1 MVRRFTLLTSNPL
14 QSIRKM
20 DVFTTPSYFKQR
32 LDTKRFFLAKLLG
45 VEEAKIFIAETD
57 SSIAFQALLTS
68 LQEEGLVAMYGG
80 AKAFEDYPPLCI
92 IGLFY
97 YLDKTIR
104 KDFAMRSWGFT
115 YPFEKKDKV
124 FAKCLGETLER
135 HAFYFL
141 QGSTVHEY
149 PHFKERDVSSMFPLC
164 ATLGTVLQAV
174 KTSDDLKQIRCMRV
188 RSLTGGPMRYLPYTC
203 LYWCPLLEGEKVL
216 REPNTNGGGGG
227 MTQDDA
233 LLSGLYEFIERDHFL
248 LYWLAGKQPRIIA
261 HEDMEGDFGDYL
273 KKVTQNYLL
282 EVYFLDVSYDTHTQA
297 VVAIVIDPVL
307 NMISMGSKASS
318 TAENSMQGAL
328 LEALAVLSFVRER
341 ETSFSEEKLSFY
353 LDRKRNLKIYQSER
367 MGMYCSK
374 KGIEIVR
381 KHFLLGE
388 TISLSLMKEKDRV
401 FATKKEELLFL
412 QQEFERLVK
421 EKGDGYHVYYQSA
434 KTKWTK
440 KEGYHVVKTYIPSFL
455 CFYLDEKMRPVFSE
469 RLEMFKKEKGVVSR
483 KGQPEAPPH
492 FLG

>member
-1 MVRRFTLLTSNPL
+1 MARRFTLLTSNPL

-20 DVFTTPSYFKQR
+20 DIFTAPSYFKQR

-45 VEEAKIFIAETD
+45 VKEAKIFIAETD
-57 SSIAFQALLTS
+57 SSIAFRSLLAS
-68 LQEEGLVAMYGG
+68 LQEEGLVAISGD

-92 IGLFY
+92 FGLFY
-97 YLDKTIR
+97 YLDTSIR
-104 KDFAMRSWGFT
+104 ENLAMRSWGFT

-141 QGSTVHEY
+141 PGSTVHEY
-149 PHFKERDVSSMFPLC
+149 PHFEQKDVSSMFPLC
-164 ATLGTVLQAV
+164 ATLGTIPYAV
-174 KTSDDLKQIRCMRV
+174 KTSDDLKKIRCMRV
-188 RSLTGGPMRYLPYTC
+188 KSLTGGPMGYLPYTC
-203 LYWCPLLEGEKVL
+203 LYWGSLLEGDKVL
-216 REPNTNGGGGG
+216 RELNTNGGGGG
-227 MTQDDA
+227 MTHDDA

-248 LYWLAGKQPRIIA
+248 LYWLSGKQPRVIA
-261 HEDMEGDFGDYL
+261 HEDMKGDFGDYL

-297 VVAIVIDPVL
+297 VVAVVIDPVL
-307 NMISMGSKASS
+307 NMISMGSKASQEV
-318 TAENSMQGAL
+318 ENSMQGAL

-341 ETSFSEEKLSFY
+341 KTSFSEEKLSFY
-353 LDRKRNLKIYQSER
+353 LDKKRNLKIGQSER
-367 MGMYCSK
+367 MSMYCSK

-381 KHFLLGE
+381 KHFLLGK
-388 TISLSLMKEKDRV
+388 TIPLSLMKEKDRL

-455 CFYLDEKMRPVFSE
+455 CLYLDEVFRPVSSE
-469 RLEMFKKEKGVVSR
+469 RLEAFKKEKGIVSH